1 MVVVKELGAYFN
13 ILDVNDVIDTIVGY
27 CYYHKPIFGKGYWRA
42 RSTFA
47 VQGGRGDRHRFGG
60 DYPTLEEAKHKVEE
74 LFGQVVALY
83 NEG

>member
-1 MVVVKELGAYFN
+1 MKIQWNRIHECYYEAT
-13 ILDVNDVIDTIVGY
+13 ISDAIVGY
-27 CYYHKPIFGKGYWRA
+27 CSYYKPIFGAGYWKA

-47 VQGGRGDRHRFGG
+47 VQGGRSDRHRFGG
-60 DYPTLEEAKHKVEE
+60 QFTTLDEAKHKVEE

>member
-1 MVVVKELGAYFN
+1 MAKKPVRK
-13 ILDVNDVIDTIVGY
+13 IDIN
-27 CYYHKPIFGKGYWRA
+27 
-42 RSTFA
+42 
-47 VQGGRGDRHRFGG
+47 FGG